1 MIHEAPSGLSSAK
14 EEKILLRKRIRQ
26 AERLLDDAYIQ
37 KSGDVICR
45 RLLSLDEYKKAS
57 SVFCF
62 ASMPRELPTGLFLRQ
77 ALTDGKQ
84 VCVPVCRGDGIM
96 DLKQIFS
103 LSDLV
108 PGHFGIPEPGPL
120 APSVDPRQIA
130 FAVVP
135 CLTCSMSG
143 GRLGRGGGYYD
154 RFLSD
159 YRGFAVMICMDR
171 LISDRIPLEEHD
183 IRIPNVI
190 TEERMALSG
199 TAGC

>member
-1 MIHEAPSGLSSAK
+1 MIHDTPSGLSAAK
-14 EEKILLRKRIRQ
+14 EEKILLRKHIRE

-37 KSGDVICR
+37 KAGDIICR
-45 RLLSLDEYKKAS
+45 RLLALPEYEKAS

-62 ASMPRELPTGLFLRQ
+62 ASMPRELPTGLFLKQ
-77 ALTDGKQ
+77 ALLDGKQ
-84 VCVPVCRGDGIM
+84 VCVPACRKDGIM

-103 LSDLV
+103 LSELI
-108 PGHFGIPEPGPL
+108 PGYYNIPEPGPL
-120 APSVDPRQIA
+120 APSMDPRQIS

-154 RFLSD
+154 RFLSA